1 LGGNAIGFGQGGAP
15 VQGPNLRLQV
25 QNFAAHGM
33 AGPFFTPFFKE
44 RWMEPEVKTT
54 TIAETE
60 EYLAWKAEEMD
71 ETTYYLQLNNVTINF
86 FDKEWASFIDFL
98 RLLIKENDKL
108 GKG

>member
-1 LGGNAIGFGQGGAP
+1 
-15 VQGPNLRLQV
+15 
-25 QNFAAHGM
+25 
-33 AGPFFTPFFKE
+33 
-44 RWMEPEVKTT
+44 MEPEVKTT